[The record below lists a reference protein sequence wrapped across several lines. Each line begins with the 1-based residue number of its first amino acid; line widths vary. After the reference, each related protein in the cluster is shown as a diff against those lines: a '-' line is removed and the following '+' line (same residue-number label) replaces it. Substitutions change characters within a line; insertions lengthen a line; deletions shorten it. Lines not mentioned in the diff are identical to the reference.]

1 MVLYRSSQI
10 FYLARDMFSMS
21 KRLDSIAN
29 SATMQMKERVNAVK
43 ASGVKLA
50 DLTVGEPD
58 FPTPELVKQAAIE
71 AINKNLTY
79 YTSASG
85 IPDLRNELSQFLKS
99 HNKIDASLVGPEN
112 VLVTPGAK
120 QGLFYVLAS
129 LLNEGDEVII
139 PEPCWVS
146 YGDITKL
153 NGGATVFVQ
162 SSEKSSFIPSI
173 SDIRFAM
180 TRRTRAILINNPV
193 NPTGAFYEKE
203 YIRELVEL
211 CEERGIPLISDEIY
225 SDIMFDDNKF
235 YSAMETKSQSVI
247 LLSGLSKTAAMT
259 GWRLGY
265 IVAENKLI
273 RDCVKMQQQT
283 ATCPSSITQYAAI
296 AALRNYENYFPKML
310 IEYKKRRR
318 MLVDGIRNIP
328 KFSCFEPKGA
338 FYVFMNVSKLGV
350 SSEEATSLL
359 LEKAHVASVSGSAFG
374 KSGEGYVR
382 LSFATSEEN
391 IELAL
396 SNLTGI

>member
-153 NGGATVFVQ
+153 NGGATVF
-162 SSEKSSFIPSI
+162 E
-173 SDIRFAM
+173 
-180 TRRTRAILINNPV
+180 
-193 NPTGAFYEKE
+193 
-203 YIRELVEL
+203 
-211 CEERGIPLISDEIY
+211 
-225 SDIMFDDNKF
+225 
-235 YSAMETKSQSVI
+235 
-247 LLSGLSKTAAMT
+247 
-259 GWRLGY
+259 
-265 IVAENKLI
+265 
-273 RDCVKMQQQT
+273 
-283 ATCPSSITQYAAI
+283 
-296 AALRNYENYFPKML
+296 
-310 IEYKKRRR
+310 
-318 MLVDGIRNIP
+318 
-328 KFSCFEPKGA
+328 
-338 FYVFMNVSKLGV
+338 
-350 SSEEATSLL
+350 
-359 LEKAHVASVSGSAFG
+359 
-374 KSGEGYVR
+374 
-382 LSFATSEEN
+382 
-391 IELAL
+391 
-396 SNLTGI
+396 